1 MSKKQFPKV
10 DSSRGAP
17 MGRMAYGSIQEC
29 FPRTVR
35 LFKVNLDSQGYDDGG
50 AYWGIGAPLWCAIG
64 EHYYTG
70 FQSRAFV
77 RADSREHA
85 IVLLKIE
92 DGLLIQGIGKRR
104 IAMLQSAAQW
114 HSPVA
119 KALLNALDSLGYD
132 VRDPAYQRARGF

>member
-1 MSKKQFPKV
+1 MAKKQFAKV

-17 MGRMAYGSIQEC
+17 VGRMSYGSIQEC

-64 EHYYTG
+64 EHYDTG
-70 FQSRAFV
+70 FQRRDFT
-77 RADSREHA
+77 RADSREQA

-92 DGLLIQGIGKRR
+92 DGLLIQGISKRR
-104 IAMLQSAAQW
+104 IAMLQSSAQW
-114 HSPVA
+114 HSPIA
-119 KALLNALDSLGYD
+119 KGLLNALDSLGYD
-132 VRDPAYQRARGF
+132 VRDPANQPV

>member
-1 MSKKQFPKV
+1 MSKKQFSKV
-10 DSSRGAP
+10 DSGRGAP
-17 MGRMAYGSIQEC
+17 MGRAVYGSIPES

-35 LFKVNLDSQGYDDGG
+35 LFKVNIDSQGYDDGG

-70 FQSRAFV
+70 FQSRAFT

-92 DGLLIQGIGKRR
+92 DGLLVQGISKRR
-104 IAMLQSAAQW
+104 IATLQSAAQW

-132 VRDPAYQRARGF
+132 VRDQANQRAKGF

>member
-1 MSKKQFPKV
+1 MSKQQFSKV

-17 MGRMAYGSIQEC
+17 MGRMPYGSIQEC

-35 LFKVNLDSQGYDDGG
+35 LFKVNIDSQGYDDGG
-50 AYWGIGAPLWCAIG
+50 AYWGHGAPIWCATG

-70 FQSRAFV
+70 FQSRAFT

-85 IVLLKIE
+85 IVSLKIE
-92 DGLLIQGIGKRR
+92 DGLLIQGISKRR
-104 IAMLQSAAQW
+104 IAMLQSASLW

-119 KALLNALDSLGYD
+119 KTLLNALDSLGYD
-132 VRDPAYQRARGF
+132 VRDPANQRAKGF

>member
-1 MSKKQFPKV
+1 MSKQQFSKV

-17 MGRMAYGSIQEC
+17 MGRMPYGSIQES

-35 LFKVNLDSQGYDDGG
+35 LFKVNIDSQGYDDGG
-50 AYWGIGAPLWCAIG
+50 AYWGHGGPLWCAIG

-70 FQSRAFV
+70 LQSRAFT

-104 IAMLQSAAQW
+104 IAMLQSAAGW

-119 KALLNALDSLGYD
+119 KTLLGALDSLGYD
-132 VRDPAYQRARGF
+132 VRDPANQCAKGF

>member
-1 MSKKQFPKV
+1 MSKQQFSKV

-17 MGRMAYGSIQEC
+17 MGRMPYGSIQEC

-35 LFKVNLDSQGYDDGG
+35 LFKVNIDSQGYDDGG
-50 AYWGIGAPLWCAIG
+50 AYWGHGAPVWCAIG

-85 IVLLKIE
+85 IVALEIE
-92 DGLLIQGIGKRR
+92 DGLLVQGISKRR
-104 IAMLQSAAQW
+104 IAMLQSSALW

-119 KALLNALDSLGYD
+119 KTLLNALDSLGYD
-132 VRDPAYQRARGF
+132 VRDPANQRAKGF